1 MCQAGRVAVPTSR
14 QGWKRGAGRRDAAT
28 GPPGGTPG
36 QMGETESLRR
46 VIQDRHDVWCT
57 FIRQESVREATWSGK
72 VHVFSCTDH
81 PAMLVYAW
89 AEKAAGAERVVT

>member
-1 MCQAGRVAVPTSR
+1 
-14 QGWKRGAGRRDAAT
+14 
-28 GPPGGTPG
+28 
-36 QMGETESLRR
+36 MGETESLRR

-89 AEKAAGAERVVT
+89 AEKAAGAERVVTIPAKDGIRSARDAVRAHLGGMVGGA

>member
-1 MCQAGRVAVPTSR
+1 
-14 QGWKRGAGRRDAAT
+14 
-28 GPPGGTPG
+28 
-36 QMGETESLRR
+36 MGETESLRR

-72 VHVFSCTDH
+72 VHIFSCTDD

-89 AEKAAGAERVVT
+89 TEREGGAERVVTIPAKDGIRSARDAVRAHLGGMVGGA